1 MAEETL
7 DEIKGKYMPETI
19 SKSGLVRDL
28 RNLGLS
34 AGDTVLVHSSLS
46 SLGRVD
52 GGPEAVIDALLE
64 VLGPQGT
71 LLMPSFQK
79 GSEHVLLRQGCT
91 FDLRTSPS
99 ELGIITETFRRRP
112 GVTRSLSPTHC
123 TAAIGL
129 RADELLADHQS
140 CLVSV
145 GRGSPYDKLVRSG
158 GRILLLGVTHAA
170 NTTLHLLENING
182 APTVC
187 RELFSPVVIDM
198 NGKQWIVPTHP
209 HMPGLKRRYD
219 RVQEDFP
226 APSFQHTGLVGRATA
241 HLIDAQT
248 LTEVIG
254 NKIRENPLYLC
265 EPFTP

>member
-1 MAEETL
+1 
-7 DEIKGKYMPETI
+7 MPETVN
-19 SKSGLVRDL
+19 KNDLVRDL

-34 AGDTVLVHSSLS
+34 TADTVLVHSSLS
-46 SLGRVD
+46 SLGHVE

-71 LLMPSFQK
+71 LLMPSFQQ
-79 GSEHVLLRQGCT
+79 GGEHVLLRQGCT

-112 GVTRSLSPTHC
+112 GVIRSLSPTHC
-123 TAAIGL
+123 TAGIGP
-129 RADELLADHQS
+129 RGEKLLADHQS

-145 GRGSPYDKLVRSG
+145 GRGSPYDKLVRVG

-170 NTTLHLLENING
+170 NTTLHLLENTNG

-187 RELFSPVVIDM
+187 RELFSPAVIDM
-198 NGKQWIVPTHP
+198 SGKQWTVPTHP
-209 HMPGLKRRYD
+209 HMPGLKRRYE
-219 RVQEDFP
+219 RIEEDFP
-226 APSFQHTGLVGRATA
+226 AAPFQHTGLVGRATA
-241 HLIDAQT
+241 RLINAQ
-248 LTEVIG
+248 LMAEVIG

-265 EPFTP
+265 EPFTL